1 MAIKFFGH
9 YLLDEGLLTNE
20 QLVEAVDY
28 QSKCN
33 LSLGELAVRE
43 DYITANE
50 ADKINDKQK
59 SLDKRFGE
67 VAIELGLLNEEQ
79 IQKLLDIQKKEKIFF
94 GEILLRKNFLDK
106 QTLDDALQNFEN
118 SQKLEVVQ
126 LNEKVASIDKD
137 DIIKTSIAILQKLY
151 PRIVHD
157 FIKLVEVDDTKSSN
171 IEGIIALQKMRG
183 DIHLDFA
190 LQAEDQVAFAVS
202 SQFLKMEVSEMDEMV
217 EDVMAEFVN
226 VILGN
231 IAVKFSEGNT
241 KVELTPPTLIDKE
254 IVNEATFHTFT
265 FTTTQGNINLYLKI

>member
-9 YLLDEGLLTNE
+9 YLLDEDLLTNE

-43 DYITANE
+43 DYITAKE
-50 ADKINDKQK
+50 ADKINDKQR

-67 VAIELGLLNEEQ
+67 VAIDLGLLIDEQ
-79 IQKLLDIQKKEKIFF
+79 IEKLLAIQKKEKIFF
-94 GEILLRKNFLDK
+94 GEILLRKNFLDET
-106 QTLDDALQNFEN
+106 TLNNALKNFEDA
-118 SQKLEVVQ
+118 QKLEVVQ
-126 LNEKVASIDKD
+126 LNDKVASLDKND
-137 DIIKTSIAILQKLY
+137 VIKTSIAILQKLY

-157 FIKLVEVDDTKSSN
+157 FIKLVEVDESSKL
-171 IEGIIALQKMRG
+171 EGIIALQKMRG

-190 LQAEDQVAFAVS
+190 IQAEDQVAFAIS

-217 EDVMAEFVN
+217 KDVIAEFVN

-241 KVELTPPTLIDKE
+241 KVDLTPPILVTREDL
-254 IVNEATFHTFT
+254 NEGTYHTFT
-265 FTTTQGNINLYLKI
+265 FTTTQGNVNLYLKI